1 MAASNPPAVEAG
13 AEAGAEA
20 KPNQEP
26 AAPSSPDHV
35 EEKNRAAETS
45 TQTPIPTTTNTTA
58 TTKTAPSDKALEAG
72 VAADDEKTA
81 PQGSTSTS
89 KAREAEI
96 AASAAAL
103 SGAEKKETGAS
114 PRPSVQTDLD
124 DDVYQADFQGE
135 VVTNDELPSA
145 ETIRRIEN
153 YIVLDRHGKTH
164 TFRSLYTGRSVAR
177 RVLVIFVRH
186 FFCGNCQEYLRSL
199 SASITAESLLQLPIP
214 TFIAVVGCGDP
225 ALIDMYASETACPFP
240 IYADPTR
247 KLYQELGMV
256 KTLALGARPAY
267 MNKSILKSSLDSI
280 VQGVKQIKNGLV
292 LKAGDQR
299 QIGGEFLF
307 EPVDIKSPEVESP
320 SHEFDRKLKVDDKKS
335 GGGGNKEGAA
345 KTDEE
350 RLSDAAKR
358 SRATSVVTDNDNDEE
373 EEPSLVEEK
382 KVTWCHRMRTTR
394 DHAEIP
400 ELMEVLGLT
409 GHGKPIKDQR
419 RWSKALESR
428 KGTGL
433 SLANRM
439 SRMSQHKVDDGI

>member
-1 MAASNPPAVEAG
+1 MCVFA
-13 AEAGAEA
+13 
-20 KPNQEP
+20 Q
-26 AAPSSPDHV
+26 
-35 EEKNRAAETS
+35 
-45 TQTPIPTTTNTTA
+45 
-58 TTKTAPSDKALEAG
+58 
-72 VAADDEKTA
+72 
-81 PQGSTSTS
+81 
-89 KAREAEI
+89 
-96 AASAAAL
+96 
-103 SGAEKKETGAS
+103 
-114 PRPSVQTDLD
+114 
-124 DDVYQADFQGE
+124 
-135 VVTNDELPSA
+135 
-145 ETIRRIEN
+145 
-153 YIVLDRHGKTH
+153 
-164 TFRSLYTGRSVAR
+164 
-177 RVLVIFVRH
+177 
-186 FFCGNCQEYLRSL
+186 NCQEYLRSL

-225 ALIDMYASETACPFP
+225 ALIDMYATETACPFP

-256 KTLALGARPAY
+256 KTLALGTRPAY

-307 EPVDIKSPEVESP
+307 EPVDIKGPEAKGPEAESP
-320 SHEFDRKLKVDDKKS
+320 SHEFDRKLKLDDNKGHS
-335 GGGGNKEGAA
+335 GSNNNKEAAA
-345 KTDEE
+345 KTEE
-350 RLSDAAKR
+350 DRLAEADKR

-409 GHGKPIKDQR
+409 GHGKPIKDHK
-419 RWSKALESR
+419 RWSKALDSR

-433 SLANRM
+433 SLAHRM